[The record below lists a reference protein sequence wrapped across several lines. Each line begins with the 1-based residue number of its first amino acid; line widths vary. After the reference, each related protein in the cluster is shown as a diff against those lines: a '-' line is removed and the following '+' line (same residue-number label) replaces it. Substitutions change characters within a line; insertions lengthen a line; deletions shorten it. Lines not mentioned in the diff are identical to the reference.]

1 MVRFIADAKA
11 QKVYV
16 AVGYYCIHDDIRKA
30 LGKGSIE
37 SEWKKVPYNAGGE
50 STLVGG
56 RLTLDPVEY
65 NSNGGETLER
75 LKTTIEYMS
84 KDIIKPSSIK
94 NIGDFVTERKPFI
107 EAVFNLNWSFVDRY
121 ISGFTTFMNQE
132 KEIYETYI
140 KKFSKTI
147 GQK

>member
-1 MVRFIADAKA
+1 
-11 QKVYV
+11 
-16 AVGYYCIHDDIRKA
+16 
-30 LGKGSIE
+30 
-37 SEWKKVPYNAGGE
+37 
-50 STLVGG
+50 
-56 RLTLDPVEY
+56 
-65 NSNGGETLER
+65 
-75 LKTTIEYMS
+75 MS

-140 KKFSKTI
+140 KKFNKTI